1 MKIPRD
7 LSGAE
12 LVRVLCRKWDYKEVH
27 QVGSHIVLETN
38 TPSHQRMAVPNHP
51 SLRIGT
57 LNAILRSVAEHKMV
71 TKEKILE
78 SL

>member
-12 LVRVLCRKWDYKEVH
+12 LVKMLCKKWGYRQVH
-27 QVGSHIVLETN
+27 QVGSHIVLETD
-38 TPSHQRMAVPNHP
+38 TPSHQRMAVPNHA

-57 LNAILRSVAEHKMV
+57 LNAILRSVADHKMV
-71 TKEKILE
+71 TKEKIIE
-78 SL
+78 SF

>member
-12 LVRVLCRKWDYKEVH
+12 LVRVLCRKWGYRQIH
-27 QVGSHIVLETN
+27 QVGSHVIIETDV
-38 TPSHQRMAVPNHP
+38 PSHQRMAVPNHP

-57 LNAILRSVAEHKMV
+57 LNAILRLVAEHKKV
-71 TKEKILE
+71 AKEKILE